1 MNHFTGSKQMP
12 GQKLEEFELSKVRLV
27 SPKDA
32 GELINR
38 AYELTRI
45 HPQLRVGQNLWN
57 YVNED
62 YPDVAA
68 LFHGG
73 EYDFFYQPNAAV
85 AVETFLIYYVEK

>member
-1 MNHFTGSKQMP
+1 MI
-12 GQKLEEFELSKVRLV
+12 KLISHKE
-27 SPKDA
+27 A
-32 GELINR
+32 GKLINR
-38 AYELTRI
+38 AYELTRA

-73 EYDFFYQPNAAV
+73 EHDFFYQPNAAV
-85 AVETFLIYYVEK
+85 AVETFLTYYVEK